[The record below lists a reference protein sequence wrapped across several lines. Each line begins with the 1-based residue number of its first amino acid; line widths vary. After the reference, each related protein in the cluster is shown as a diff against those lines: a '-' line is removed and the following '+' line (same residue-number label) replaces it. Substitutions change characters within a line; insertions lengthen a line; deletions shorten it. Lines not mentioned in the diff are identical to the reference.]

1 VSNPPIVGLVP
12 ARIGSKRIRGKNFKK
27 LSGHSLVYWAVRSA
41 VESGVFEDVVISTDH
56 TGYITQDI
64 LDIGGHGFHRPKEYA
79 TDTSP
84 DVEWIRHAMT
94 ETFCKQYPSF
104 AILRP
109 TSPFRT
115 AAMIRRAYAEFCD
128 AGRAIDSLRAVER
141 VSQHP
146 GKMWTLQRDT
156 RPYRLMP
163 LLPQPEYP
171 WHSSQMAAL
180 PEVWVQNASMEIAWI
195 NTIERYGNQAGEVV
209 APFFTEGHEGF
220 DINDEHD
227 WKAAEMLVAEDPG
240 LLPPVRKEDSDGPA

>member
-1 VSNPPIVGLVP
+1 MSNPPIVGLVP

-115 AAMIRRAYAEFCD
+115 AATIRRAYAEFCD

-141 VSQHP
+141 VKQHP
-146 GKMWTLQRDT
+146 GKMWRVLRQRDT

-171 WHSSQMAAL
+171 WHSSQMATL

-195 NTIERYGNQAGEVV
+195 DTIERYGNQAGEVV
-209 APFFTEGHEGF
+209 VPFFTEGHEGF
-220 DINDEHD
+220 DINDEYD
-227 WKAAEMLVAEDPG
+227 WTVAELMVKQG
-240 LLPPVRKEDSDGPA
+240 EVGPIPRRLIDIYV

>member
-1 VSNPPIVGLVP
+1 VTEAFNCVALIP
-12 ARIGSKRIRGKNFKK
+12 ARAESKRVKDKNIRLLGGKP
-27 LSGHSLVYWAVRSA
+27 LLAWTIQAA
-41 VESGVFEDVVISTDH
+41 DESGLFKDIVVSSDS
-56 TGYITQDI
+56 DEI
-64 LDIGGHGFHRPKEYA
+64 LDIARDYGAIAIKRPEEYA

-84 DVEWIRHAMT
+84 DIEWLRHALAALW
-94 ETFCKQYPSF
+94 KLNIAAF
-104 AILRP
+104 ALLRP

-115 AAMIRRAYAEFCD
+115 ADTIRRAYAEFCD

-141 VSQHP
+141 VKQHP
-146 GKMWTLQRDT
+146 GKMWLHYPQAN
-156 RPYRLMP
+156 LIAP
-163 LLPQPEYP
+163 LLLQPGHP